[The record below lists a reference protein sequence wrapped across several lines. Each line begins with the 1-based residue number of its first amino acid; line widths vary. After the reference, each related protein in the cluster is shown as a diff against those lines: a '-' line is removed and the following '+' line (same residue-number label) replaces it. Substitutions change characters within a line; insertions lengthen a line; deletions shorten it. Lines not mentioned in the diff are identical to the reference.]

1 MSWRHVLSWLA
12 QLTAMH
18 AVLLLPLALVPAS
31 GAGQRFFDDFDGEDL
46 GGHWEFG
53 NPKGGM
59 IYSVHD
65 SLLDVE
71 RLEGIFSAREWI
83 KARIPEFEDFDMRA
97 RVGWTHAPPRQSL
110 MVMLDDGWPRGG
122 PFVAYMIYHHGKSYD
137 LLSAEFNGGPFR
149 QADAPRDGFHE
160 FRITRNAGVF
170 TAYFDGEVFLTGSGT
185 EVRPQYLT
193 LYFLGEN
200 GEDVDLFVDRVSVVP
215 EPLSALV
222 LAMGMGAFALR
233 RRRTR

>member
-1 MSWRHVLSWLA
+1 MMKRLLI
-12 QLTAMH
+12 
-18 AVLLLPLALVPAS
+18 LLLPLALVPAT

-46 GGHWEFG
+46 GEHWGEG

-110 MVMLDDGWPRGG
+110 MVMLDDGWPNSGSYVAQMTYQHGFADGQEYNLLQASFSGG
-122 PFVAYMIYHHGKSYD
+122 PFHEAG
-137 LLSAEFNGGPFR
+137 
-149 QADAPRDGFHE
+149 APRDGFHE

-193 LYFLGEN
+193 LYFSGLN
-200 GEDVDLFVDRVSVVP
+200 GQDVDLFVDRVSVVP

-222 LAMGMGAFALR
+222 LAMGMGALALR